1 MQPTLA
7 DIQAAR
13 ASARQRRDTAA
24 KRLKRLILKLVTR
37 IEAFEHELSLLTK
50 VEKNLVESG
59 KPGWELP
66 PIFSTPA
73 GRTETRFDGGVP
85 KTAVVTPEN
94 AQEASS
100 AVRRAS
106 PTPPSEASQPDLSP
120 GGPPPANLP
129 PEQGHH
135 PSNTALVE
143 ELTRSYAAGD
153 AF

>member
-1 MQPTLA
+1 MTPTLA

-13 ASARQRRDTAA
+13 ASARQRRDSAA
-24 KRLKRLILKLVTR
+24 KRLKRIIFKLVTQ
-37 IEAFEHELSLLTK
+37 IEAYEHELSLLTK
-50 VEKNLVESG
+50 VERDLIGNG
-59 KPGWELP
+59 TTAELFP
-66 PIFSTPA
+66 R
-73 GRTETRFDGGVP
+73 RTETRFDGGVP

-106 PTPPSEASQPDLSP
+106 PTPPSEASQPDLSH

>member
-50 VEKNLVESG
+50 VERDVIANG
-59 KPGWELP
+59 TTAELFP
-66 PIFSTPA
+66 R
-73 GRTETRFDGGVP
+73 RTETRFDGGVP

-106 PTPPSEASQPDLSP
+106 PTPSSEASQPELSP
-120 GGPPPANLP
+120 GGPPPAN
-129 PEQGHH
+129 H
-135 PSNTALVE
+135 PSNTALVD

-153 AF
+153 GF